1 MTPTARFVL
10 ASPISTQKEI
20 KMRILRLLII
30 ALATICVLALG
41 AFALV
46 NNQTPQAD
54 PVDDIV
60 IRGGSLDIQ
69 CGTNHKTDNAGC
81 IALDDGTK
89 GKFKHKQPGKHI
101 TRIVVKN
108 SSNVNLFDS
117 GANANVLGGRPEVY
131 ITYK

>member
-1 MTPTARFVL
+1 
-10 ASPISTQKEI
+10 
-20 KMRILRLLII
+20 MRILRLLII

-46 NNQTPQAD
+46 NQTAPAD
-54 PVDDIV
+54 PVDDI
-60 IRGGSLDIQ
+60 IIKGGSLDIQ

-81 IALDDGTK
+81 IGLDDGVR
-89 GKFKHKQPGKHI
+89 GKFKHKQPGKKI

-108 SSNVNLFDS
+108 SINANLFDS
-117 GANANVLGGRPEVY
+117 GANANVLGSRPEVH

>member
-1 MTPTARFVL
+1 
-10 ASPISTQKEI
+10 
-20 KMRILRLLII
+20 MRILRLLII

-46 NNQTPQAD
+46 NNQVPPAD
-54 PVDDIV
+54 PVDDI
-60 IRGGSLDIQ
+60 IIKGGSLDIQ
-69 CGTNHKTDNAGC
+69 CGTNHKIDNAGC
-81 IALDDGTK
+81 IALDDGVR

-108 SSNVNLFDS
+108 SSGANLFDS
-117 GANANVLGGRPEVY
+117 GTNANILGPRPEVH